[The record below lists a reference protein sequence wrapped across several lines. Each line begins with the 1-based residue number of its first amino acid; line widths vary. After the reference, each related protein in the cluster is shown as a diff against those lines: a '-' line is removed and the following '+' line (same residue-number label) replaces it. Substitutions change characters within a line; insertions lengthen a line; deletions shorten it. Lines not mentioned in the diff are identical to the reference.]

1 MILVDRRASSW
12 LQTTIHKIN
21 EQSKKR
27 FFFIA
32 LSQSIFELFLQVE
45 DRISAKR
52 PKHKS
57 MHAMHL
63 PFFQKKSIFGFWYS
77 TVLFIIWNLDTIL
90 SPYSVIIKTI
100 ALADDNIP

>member
-1 MILVDRRASSW
+1 
-12 LQTTIHKIN
+12 
-21 EQSKKR
+21 
-27 FFFIA
+27 
-32 LSQSIFELFLQVE
+32 
-45 DRISAKR
+45 
-52 PKHKS
+52 

>member
-1 MILVDRRASSW
+1 LAFFVHQQRAR
-12 LQTTIHKIN
+12 HHC
-21 EQSKKR
+21 
-27 FFFIA
+27 FIA
-32 LSQSIFELFLQVE
+32 INISLFPQVE